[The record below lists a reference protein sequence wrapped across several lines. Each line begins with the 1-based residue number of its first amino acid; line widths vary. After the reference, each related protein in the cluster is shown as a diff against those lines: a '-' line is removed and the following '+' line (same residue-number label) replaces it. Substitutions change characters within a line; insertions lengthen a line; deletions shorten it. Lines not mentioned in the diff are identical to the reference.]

1 MSDDSIVDS
10 AIKYFLLIQAEDAG
24 YCRSM
29 GDGGP
34 SWFVKN
40 SHPTKTLMGRFR
52 KITKDTGD
60 YVFVEPR
67 EICLMPQ
74 QQKWVACHVYF
85 GLVSHG
91 TQPHFYH
98 VELDS
103 ATWIELEDGE
113 KANCEHRDG
122 SALPGER

>member
-1 MSDDSIVDS
+1 MSDNSIVES
-10 AIKYFLLIQAEDAG
+10 AMEYFLVIQAEDPE

-29 GDGGP
+29 GYGGP

-52 KITKDTGD
+52 KVTKDRGD
-60 YVFVEPR
+60 YMFVEPMEVR
-67 EICLMPQ
+67 LMPQ
-74 QQKWVACHVYF
+74 QRRWVACNVYF
-85 GLVSHG
+85 GLVPNG

-98 VELDS
+98 VELVS
-103 ATWIELEDGE
+103 AAWIELEDGE
-113 KANCEHRDG
+113 KVNCQGRDG